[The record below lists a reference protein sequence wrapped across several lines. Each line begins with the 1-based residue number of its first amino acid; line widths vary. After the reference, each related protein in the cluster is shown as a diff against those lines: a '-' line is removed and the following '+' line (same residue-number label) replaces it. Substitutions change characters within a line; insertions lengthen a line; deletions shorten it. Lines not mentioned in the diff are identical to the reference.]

1 MNRCL
6 KAIGDGGLA
15 CVEDESTLNVSVAVL
30 YLADSLLEKSVPD
43 LQTWGSCSI
52 QKRGV
57 RNSGFR
63 LYFFH
68 FRCSGMPSVGAPK
81 DGDEQTMN
89 RRT

>member
-1 MNRCL
+1 L

-30 YLADSLLEKSVPD
+30 YLADSLLEKSVTD
-43 LQTWGSCSI
+43 LQTWG
-52 QKRGV
+52 
-57 RNSGFR
+57 SGFR